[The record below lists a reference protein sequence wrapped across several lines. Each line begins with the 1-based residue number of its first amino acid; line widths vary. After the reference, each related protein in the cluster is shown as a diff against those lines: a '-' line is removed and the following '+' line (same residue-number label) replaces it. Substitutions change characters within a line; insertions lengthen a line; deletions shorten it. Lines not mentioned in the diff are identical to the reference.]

1 MKNKIMPWFKDVFK
15 LKGKKSNIHTL
26 IIAIAIVMIWRGVR
40 WMLDKFLFPNH
51 ELISYI
57 VGAIIGIII
66 IYIDDRRVDE
76 LWHH

>member
-40 WMLDKFLFPNH
+40 WILDKFLFPNH

>member
-1 MKNKIMPWFKDVFK
+1 MKNKIMPWFKGVFK

-40 WMLDKFLFPNH
+40 WILDKFLFPNH